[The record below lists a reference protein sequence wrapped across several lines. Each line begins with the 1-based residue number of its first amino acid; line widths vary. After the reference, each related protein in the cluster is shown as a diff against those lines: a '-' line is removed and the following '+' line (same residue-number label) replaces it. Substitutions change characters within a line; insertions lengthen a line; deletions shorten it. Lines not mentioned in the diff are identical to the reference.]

1 MSQSVCIRPFM
12 WEDDLHQISCLYAE
26 SWRAAYR
33 DILDPEYLA
42 ALSDDGWIRHL
53 RADLRKEAMIWLA
66 FEGQQLV
73 GVSTCQISGENGYQG
88 WGEIISLYLRPTFW
102 RQGIGRQLMQKA
114 LASLWELECRDVY
127 LWVLVDNNRA
137 RGFYEKMGFQPSS
150 DIRACRI
157 GNCLASKIRYV
168 YHFH

>member
-1 MSQSVCIRPFM
+1 
-12 WEDDLHQISCLYAE
+12 
-26 SWRAAYR
+26 
-33 DILDPEYLA
+33 
-42 ALSDDGWIRHL
+42 
-53 RADLRKEAMIWLA
+53 MIWLA
-66 FEGQQLV
+66 FSDKEPIGI
-73 GVSTCQISGENGYQG
+73 STCAAAREERYAG
-88 WGEIISLYLRPTFW
+88 WGELMSLYLRSAFW

-137 RGFYEKMGFQPSS
+137 KGFYEKMGFQPSS

-157 GNCLASKIRYV
+157 GDCLVSKLRYV